1 MPHKVADPDSVLAT
15 IDAALYL
22 WRPPT
27 GRQTEDRP
35 RPASWLAA
43 LWTYHVDAEGK
54 VVAKDPSETTGGDPA
69 LFVRSIPEELRDLW
83 RRQGVREE
91 DTPPIGEADREVRL
105 LIAMLRA
112 IALWNRGQAELKGD
126 RLELVRP
133 DEAWPGSRG

>member
-1 MPHKVADPDSVLAT
+1 M
-15 IDAALYL
+15 
-22 WRPPT
+22 
-27 GRQTEDRP
+27 
-35 RPASWLAA
+35 
-43 LWTYHVDAEGK
+43 
-54 VVAKDPSETTGGDPA
+54 VAKDPSETTGGDPA

-133 DEAWPGSRG
+133 DEAWPGSHG